1 MREQFYRSFELVP
14 VLVIALVVLL
24 GELRLKA

>member
-1 MREQFYRSFELVP
+1 MREQFYRDFELVP
-14 VLVIALVVLL
+14 VVVIALVVLL

>member
-1 MREQFYRSFELVP
+1 MREQFDRHFELVP
-14 VLVIALVVLL
+14 VLVIALVVPL